1 MRTRLAWTTALV
13 AGHLGLVALG
23 AMGIA
28 LPTALGPARLALGL
42 YGTLSGADTRFKL
55 FAPGVASQLRATFT
69 MVDDAGHTWTDT
81 LEEGSNREV
90 QLRIDSIVT
99 TFYDAEFRPD
109 LRRSF
114 TASWAATMF
123 GRHPD
128 AKRVIARVDVYDLPT
143 MDQYR
148 RGLRPRW
155 RNVYSAIFTRGEG
168 KS

>member
-1 MRTRLAWTTALV
+1 
-13 AGHLGLVALG
+13 
-23 AMGIA
+23 
-28 LPTALGPARLALGL
+28 
-42 YGTLSGADTRFKL
+42 
-55 FAPGVASQLRATFT
+55 

-99 TFYDAEFRPD
+99 TFYHAEFRPD

-148 RGLRPRW
+148 RGLDRAGATSTRP
-155 RNVYSAIFTRGEG
+155 SSPGGRGNHDDDDQQ
-168 KS
+168 